1 MIFPSIYNLNATKLL
16 ANQSSDIEFKIIVV
30 FDVGLG
36 QQKPFCT
43 ISYFHKFS
51 KNVNFFLI
59 PNNYAITT
67 MRNIT
72 DDFTPNKSTCCIR
85 IYF

>member
-1 MIFPSIYNLNATKLL
+1 MIFPSIYNLNAMKLL

-43 ISYFHKFS
+43 IS
-51 KNVNFFLI
+51 
-59 PNNYAITT
+59 
-67 MRNIT
+67 
-72 DDFTPNKSTCCIR
+72 
-85 IYF
+85 